1 MGKSKVKSTGYF
13 SLTTFDKEVV
23 SEKYPVDLTF
33 DFPIPY
39 TTCMEVT
46 KGSEYLQKI
55 KDALRSE
62 EYQSYTFP
70 TRPYIVKFAELK
82 SLSHINSCF
91 PDNKNFGNTLEKIVL
106 QEFDIEHIKSLC
118 KFYLK
123 DLLSQCASR
132 CLQSS
137 SAL

>member
-1 MGKSKVKSTGYF
+1 MFPKSTF
-13 SLTTFDKEVV
+13 VTTFDKEVV

-106 QEFDIEHIKSLC
+106 QEFDIEHH
-118 KFYLK
+118 
-123 DLLSQCASR
+123 
-132 CLQSS
+132 
-137 SAL
+137 